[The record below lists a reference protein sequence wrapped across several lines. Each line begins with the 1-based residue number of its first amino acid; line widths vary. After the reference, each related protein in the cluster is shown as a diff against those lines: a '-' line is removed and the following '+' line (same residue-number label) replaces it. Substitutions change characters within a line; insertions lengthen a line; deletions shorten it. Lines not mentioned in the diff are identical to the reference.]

1 VKNQN
6 QPMMR
11 NPYGKQSLSLAAVYG
26 RRLAAIVRCLLWV
39 WLFAALPSSSTAEN
53 WPCWRGPRLDGTSH
67 EQGVPVHWS
76 ATSNIV
82 WKTALPGVGHASPIV
97 WADRVFTVTALLDTQ
112 ERVLLCLDRRT
123 GKILWRKTVV
133 TAPLEKKHS
142 LNSHAS
148 STPATDG
155 QRVYVAFLDQREMV
169 VAAYDFAGHQQWLA
183 RPGPFQSM
191 HGFCS
196 SPILYRDKVI
206 VNGDHDGDSY
216 LVALDRADGK
226 TIWKTPR
233 ENHTRSYCVPIIRE
247 LAGRTQMILSGD
259 KCVASYDPNDGSRHW
274 IIDGPTEQFVASIV
288 YNERAR
294 LLFVTGG
301 FPDHHILAV
310 RPDGRGNVTDTKIVW
325 RTNKGVAYVPSPIS
339 AGDYFLVVSDSGVAH
354 CFEAASGKLLWQER
368 MGEHHASLV
377 SAGGRVYFLN
387 DEGVMNVVAPGPY
400 FVPVAR
406 NELGEKTFASPAI
419 SAGQLF
425 LRGDKHLF
433 CIGETRPEAR

>member
-1 VKNQN
+1 
-6 QPMMR
+6 MTR
-11 NPYGKQSLSLAAVYG
+11 NPEGKRSLALEGVWKAARSADRAYRAADFGAFPVG
-26 RRLAAIVRCLLWV
+26 RVPSRGALATCPNRPFTAIIRCLLWV
-39 WLFAALPSSSTAEN
+39 WLVVALPSSSAAEN

-76 ATSNIV
+76 ATSNVV

-112 ERVLLCLDRRT
+112 ERALLCLDRRT
-123 GKILWRKTVV
+123 GEILWRNTVV
-133 TAPLEKKHS
+133 PATLEKKHS

-155 QRVYVAFLDQREMV
+155 QRVYVAFLDRQEMV
-169 VAAYDFAGHQQWLA
+169 VAAYDFAGRRKWLA
-183 RPGPFQSM
+183 R
-191 HGFCS
+191 
-196 SPILYRDKVI
+196 
-206 VNGDHDGDSY
+206 
-216 LVALDRADGK
+216 
-226 TIWKTPR
+226 
-233 ENHTRSYCVPIIRE
+233 
-247 LAGRTQMILSGD
+247 AG
-259 KCVASYDPNDGSRHW
+259 
-274 IIDGPTEQFVASIV
+274 
-288 YNERAR
+288 

-406 NELGEKTFASPAI
+406 NDLGEKTFASPAI

-433 CIGETRPEAR
+433 CIGEIRPAAK